1 MAVTALTCDRV
12 REVAASFVLGAL
24 DADEMIAVSDHLDT
38 CSQPHPEVDDFGG
51 VLPYIAESLEPVEP
65 PAWLRESVI
74 SAARADLVAR
84 RRVGKP
90 SEHRVAEPV
99 AIAVVADAQ
108 DAEPAPAG
116 RIVSLAAARISRH
129 RRVLSWTMRA
139 AAAVA
144 ILALSVNTVMLQ
156 GELARAQVLKS
167 ENDTVYHALITQG
180 ARTASLV
187 AVDASSANGLAVLMP
202 SGHIFVTLHSLTAT
216 KGDQVYMVW
225 LSGDTGAPGKV
236 GWLTVDDS
244 GEGYLTVN
252 NVPTSASLWIF
263 VCREPNSNVTKP
275 TGLIVLSGT
284 FAL

>member
-1 MAVTALTCDRV
+1 MNCDRV
-12 REVAASFVLGAL
+12 REVAAGFVLGAL
-24 DADEMIAVSDHLDT
+24 DPDEMIAVSDHLDT

-90 SEHRVAEPV
+90 SEHRVVEPV
-99 AIAVVADAQ
+99 AIPVVADAQ
-108 DAEPAPAG
+108 DTEPAPVG

-144 ILALSVNTVMLQ
+144 ILALSVNTVVLQ
-156 GELARAQVLKS
+156 GDLARARQIQS
-167 ENDTVYHALITQG
+167 EDASINYAITQG
-180 ARTASLV
+180 ARTASLT
-187 AVDASSANGLAVLMP
+187 AVDSSTASGLAVLRT
-202 SGHIFVTLHSLTAT
+202 SGNIQVRLHGMAAT

-225 LSGDTGAPGKV
+225 LSGESGSPAKV
-236 GWLTVDDS
+236 GWLTADDS
-244 GEGYLTVN
+244 GEGYLKVD

-275 TGLIVLSGT
+275 GLMVLSGN
-284 FAL
+284 FVL